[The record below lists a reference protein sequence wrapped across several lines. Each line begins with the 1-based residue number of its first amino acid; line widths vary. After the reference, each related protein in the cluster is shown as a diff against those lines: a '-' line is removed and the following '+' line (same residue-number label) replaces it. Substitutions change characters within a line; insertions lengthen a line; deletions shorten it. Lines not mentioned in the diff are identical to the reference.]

1 MASYRVSK
9 KAVQDLLD
17 IGEYTE
23 EKWGVQQ
30 RNTYLK
36 QIDDCFSQLSEN
48 PNLGI
53 ECDHI
58 TEGYRKFPQ
67 QSHMI
72 YYRLDPENILEVIR
86 VLHKSMDVES
96 KF

>member
-1 MASYRVSK
+1 MSSFK
-9 KAVQDLLD
+9 LSNKAIQDLLD
-17 IGEYTE
+17 IGRYAQ
-23 EKWGVQQ
+23 KKRGVKQ

-36 QIDDCFSQLSEN
+36 QLDDCFYQLSET

-53 ECDHI
+53 HCDYIAKGH
-58 TEGYRKFPQ
+58 RKFPQ

-72 YYRLDPENILEVIR
+72 YYRLGSEINIEIIR
-86 VLHKSMDVES
+86 VLHNSLDVAS